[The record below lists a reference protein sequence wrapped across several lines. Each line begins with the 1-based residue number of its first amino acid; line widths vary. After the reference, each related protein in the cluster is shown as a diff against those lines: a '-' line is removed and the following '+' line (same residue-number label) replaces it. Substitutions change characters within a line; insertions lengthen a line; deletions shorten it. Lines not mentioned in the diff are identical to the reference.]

1 MDVISCITNHT
12 LRQVVQPECYI
23 TSSHIYLRPLL
34 PVHNAAMFVKDIQ
47 AFKDQDL
54 PFEFLSG
61 ILEAD

>member
-1 MDVISCITNHT
+1 MDVISYITG
-12 LRQVVQPECYI
+12 QVVQPECYI

-61 ILEAD
+61 NLEAD

>member
-1 MDVISCITNHT
+1 MDVISYIPNHT
-12 LRQVVQPECYI
+12 LGQVVQPECYI
-23 TSSHIYLRPLL
+23 TLSHIYLRPLL

-61 ILEAD
+61 NLKAD